1 MSIHKTI
8 NRCVLLSAVLFFGLC
23 GCARQ
28 PQLSNQDA
36 RQAVMATELAFAKT
50 MADRD
55 FKAFAAFIAEE
66 AVFLQHIPL
75 KGKTNIL
82 EHWKP
87 LYQDPKAPFS
97 WRPEE
102 VEVLE
107 SGKLAISTG
116 PVLDPTGKITHRFT
130 SIWRLGPDGKWEI
143 IFDQGNPF
151 CEGKK

>member
-1 MSIHKTI
+1 MWA
-8 NRCVLLSAVLFFGLC
+8 AVLFGLL
-23 GCARQ
+23 GCASN
-28 PQLSNQDA
+28 PQVASHNA
-36 RQAVMATELAFAKT
+36 REAVIATELAFAKT

-55 FKAFAAFIAEE
+55 FAAFTSYIAQE

-75 KGKTNIL
+75 QGKNKIV

-87 LYQDPKAPFS
+87 LYQAPKAPFS

-116 PVLDPTGKITHRFT
+116 PVFDPNGKITHRFT
-130 SIWRLGPDGKWEI
+130 SIWRLRPDGKWEI

-151 CEGKK
+151 CEDKK

>member
-1 MSIHKTI
+1 MFINKTI
-8 NRCVLLSAVLFFGLC
+8 NQFTLSLVVLLGLM
-23 GCARQ
+23 GCATNGNETKQ
-28 PQLSNQDA
+28 TA

-116 PVLDPTGKITHRFT
+116 PVFDPSGKITHRFT